1 MHKKVPKKGNLKMA
15 ENNAFKSAKNSKLL
29 SKVHFKMIYNV
40 EYDFKKRI
48 EIRKYYIT
56 RI

>member
-29 SKVHFKMIYNV
+29 SKVHLKVIYNV
-40 EYDFKKRI
+40 EYDFNKVLKLENI
-48 EIRKYYIT
+48 I
-56 RI
+56 